1 MTTQFAFVH
10 KYTASDMLEGPYVF
24 VPDQVFEDQHA
35 YDNRDF
41 PIMYQDGTMGR
52 AILRGELYGLWTTG
66 TGDMVVE
73 LIED

>member
-1 MTTQFAFVH
+1 MTTQFTFVH
-10 KYTASDMLEGPYVF
+10 KYAASDMFEGPYVF

-35 YDNRDF
+35 YDNLDF

-52 AILRGELYGLWTTG
+52 AILRGELYGLNTTG
-66 TGDMVVE
+66 TGDMIVE